1 MQLILDH
8 LNDGEEF
15 GHCRDLVRKHL
26 VDVPVLVIDEDD
38 EEVNEARYHDH

>member
-15 GHCRDLVRKHL
+15 GHRRDLVREHL
-26 VDVPVLVIDEDD
+26 VDVPVLVVDEDD
-38 EEVNEARYHDH
+38 EEVDEARYHDH